1 MVARHRDSRAVLLSV
16 DHYIPACESGPRCCS
31 SCAFICSCSPL
42 LVFLPF
48 CPILPSSSPLC
59 KNLTHPPHIPTRGKN
74 CAICYNESGIG
85 SSQAIWSA
93 DRTTLAV
100 SPAARLSSS
109 FIVRFKE
116 ISHAVPTSRLRR
128 FWRVLVLG
136 FLQRKVRS
144 PLLGLPTALFSL
156 ASRLH
161 RAHQFTS
168 IAYHFDK
175 HLIRESV

>member
-1 MVARHRDSRAVLLSV
+1 VLSSALVLL
-16 DHYIPACESGPRCCS
+16 CW
-31 SCAFICSCSPL
+31 AFFPFARFYHPPPL
-42 LVFLPF
+42 FAK
-48 CPILPSSSPLC
+48 IS
-59 KNLTHPPHIPTRGKN
+59 HAPPHIPTRGKN
-74 CAICYNESGIG
+74 CAICYCAICYNESGVG

-136 FLQRKVRS
+136 FLQRKVRP
-144 PLLGLPTALFSL
+144 PLLGLPTALFAL
-156 ASRLH
+156 ASRSH
-161 RAHQFTS
+161 RAHQSTS